1 MFYRKAARMAYHID
15 AENISLEDLRK
26 RIEATDL
33 VPSRACLTDMIRE
46 KMKALEKQGIK
57 TLASLRDELK
67 NSKRLAFVAEATG
80 IDTQY
85 LILLRR
91 EIESYF
97 PKPAA
102 LKVFDW
108 LPKDEIVKL
117 EQNEIWNTATLY
129 EMTSSAK
136 KRSELAKS
144 TGVDT
149 ATLEILAR
157 LADLMR
163 VQWVSPTFARMLIVA
178 GYDSAAKVAAA
189 NADDL
194 CESLSSINAGDRFFK
209 GKIGLRDIKRLVQAA
224 SYV

>member
-1 MFYRKAARMAYHID
+1 MAYHID
-15 AENISLEDLRK
+15 AENISLDDLRK

-33 VPSRACLTDMIRE
+33 VPSRASLTDKIRE
-46 KMKALEKQGIK
+46 KMKALEKLGII
-57 TLASLRDELK
+57 TLASLRDKLK
-67 NSKRLAFVAEATG
+67 NPKRLAAVAEATG

-85 LILLRR
+85 LTLLRR

-97 PKPAA
+97 PKPAV
-102 LKVFDW
+102 LKVFTW

-117 EQNEIWNTATLY
+117 EQNGIGDTAALY
-129 EMTSSAK
+129 ELTSSAK
-136 KRSELAKS
+136 KRSELVKS

-149 ATLEILAR
+149 ATLEMLAR

-163 VQWVSPTFARMLIVA
+163 VQWVSPTFGRMLIVA

-189 NADDL
+189 NADEL
-194 CESLSSINAGDRFFK
+194 CLALASINAGDRFFK

>member
-1 MFYRKAARMAYHID
+1 MAYHID
-15 AENISLEDLRK
+15 AENISLDDLRK

-33 VPSRACLTDMIRE
+33 VPSRACLADKIRE

-67 NSKRLAFVAEATG
+67 NSKRLASVAKATD

-85 LILLRR
+85 LTLLRR

-108 LPKDEIVKL
+108 LPKDELVKL
-117 EQNEIWNTATLY
+117 EQNEIGDTATLY

-157 LADLMR
+157 LADLIR

-194 CESLSSINAGDRFFK
+194 CEALSSINAGDRFFK

>member
-1 MFYRKAARMAYHID
+1 MLSKKVVRMAYHID
-15 AENISLEDLRK
+15 AENISLDDLRK

-33 VPSRACLTDMIRE
+33 VPSRACLTDKIRE
-46 KMKALEKQGIK
+46 KMKALEKQDIK
-57 TLASLRDELK
+57 TLASLREELK
-67 NSKRLAFVAEATG
+67 NSKRLASVAEATG
-80 IDTQY
+80 IETQY

-108 LPKDEIVKL
+108 LPKDEILNL
-117 EQNEIWNTATLY
+117 EQNEIRDTATLY

-136 KRSELAKS
+136 KRSELVKS
-144 TGVDT
+144 TGVET
-149 ATLEILAR
+149 ATLETLAQ

-163 VQWVSPTFARMLIVA
+163 VQWVSPTFGRMLIVA
-178 GYDSAAKVAAA
+178 DYDSAAKVAAA

-194 CESLSSINAGDRFFK
+194 CEALASVNAGDRFFK
-209 GKIGLRDIKRLVQAA
+209 GKIGLRDINRLVQAA

>member
-1 MFYRKAARMAYHID
+1 MTYHID
-15 AENISLEDLRK
+15 AENIGLDDLRK
-26 RIEATDL
+26 RLEATDL
-33 VPSRACLTDMIRE
+33 IPSRASLTDKIRE
-46 KMKALEKQGIK
+46 KMQALEKQGFM
-57 TLASLRDELK
+57 TLASLRAALK
-67 NSKRLAFVAEATG
+67 NPKRLAAVAEATG

-97 PKPAA
+97 PKPVA

-117 EQNEIWNTATLY
+117 EQQKIRDTAALY
-129 EMTSSAK
+129 EMTRNAR
-136 KRSELAKS
+136 KRSELAKA

-149 ATLEILAR
+149 PTLEIFAR

-178 GYDSAAKVAAA
+178 GYDSAVKVAAA

-194 CESLSSINAGDRFFK
+194 YQALANINAGDKFFK
-209 GKIGLRDIKRLVQAA
+209 GKIGLRDIKRLIQAA

>member
-1 MFYRKAARMAYHID
+1 MAYHID
-15 AENISLEDLRK
+15 AEKISLDDLRN

-33 VPSRACLTDMIRE
+33 VPSRASLADEVRK
-46 KMKALEKQGIK
+46 KMRSLEKQGII

-67 NSKRLAFVAEATG
+67 NSKRLAAVSEATG

-97 PKPAA
+97 PKPVA

-108 LPKDEIVKL
+108 LPKDEIAKL
-117 EQNEIWNTATLY
+117 EQNEIRDTAALY
-129 EMTSSAK
+129 EMTSSVK
-136 KRSELAKS
+136 KRSVLAKS
-144 TGVDT
+144 TGADT
-149 ATLEILAR
+149 AMLEILAR

-194 CESLSSINAGDRFFK
+194 CVALASINYREKIFP